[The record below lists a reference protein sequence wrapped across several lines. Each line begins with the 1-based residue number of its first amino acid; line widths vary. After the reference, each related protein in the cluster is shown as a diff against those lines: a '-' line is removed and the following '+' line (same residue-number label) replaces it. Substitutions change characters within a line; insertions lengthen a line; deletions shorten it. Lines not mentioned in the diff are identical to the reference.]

1 MQAPSGDIASDDRHA
16 LALALDG
23 EGRLAEGMQ
32 MLVAEAGD
40 RLHDA
45 DLLNDLGVLAFEAGR
60 PQTAEAVLR
69 TATLLAPDAAV
80 RANLDAL
87 RGDGFCSR
95 LIQALVVSALGP
107 DSGTITIRSTTPTD
121 RRARC
126 TRLTSTSPRSCAT
139 PPIWSG
145 CTARWPMRPRG
156 S

>member
-16 LALALDG
+16 LALALHG

-87 RGDGFCSR
+87 RGM
-95 LIQALVVSALGP
+95 ASAVG
-107 DSGTITIRSTTPTD
+107 
-121 RRARC
+121 
-126 TRLTSTSPRSCAT
+126 
-139 PPIWSG
+139 
-145 CTARWPMRPRG
+145 
-156 S
+156 